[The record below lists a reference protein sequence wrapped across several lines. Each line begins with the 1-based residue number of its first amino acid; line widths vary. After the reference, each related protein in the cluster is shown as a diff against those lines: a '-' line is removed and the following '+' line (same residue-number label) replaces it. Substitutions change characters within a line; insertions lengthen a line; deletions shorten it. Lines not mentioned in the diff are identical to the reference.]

1 MNLVAAARR
10 KPTVVVA
17 VATQMDCQL
26 LANVIERQCRL
37 QVVASP
43 LNSTSAISAVQ
54 ENRPDLVLISPRLED
69 GMFSGLQVAKALH
82 ASGTNSR
89 IVMLIR
95 SEDRELLLE
104 SFRCGAR
111 GVLSVNDSP
120 QDLCESI
127 AAVLRGDVWVSRTHL
142 KYLVEAFTETRAP
155 VLLDVKKGRD
165 LTNCEDEI
173 LELLAAGLTDREIG
187 DRLKLPGNR
196 IRKYISGM
204 LRKKGVSSRVE
215 LALLVLSERLRSN
228 QDQGKA
234 EPEEKFGT

>member
-1 MNLVAAARR
+1 MNVVAAARR
-10 KPTVVVA
+10 KPTIVVA

-37 QVVASP
+37 QVAASP

-54 ENRPDLVLISPRLED
+54 ESRPDLVLISPRLED

-82 ASGTNSR
+82 ASGTGSR

-120 QDLCESI
+120 QDLCKCI

-142 KYLVEAFTETRAP
+142 KYLVEAFAQTRAP
-155 VLLDVKKGRD
+155 VLLDVKNRRN
-165 LTNCEDEI
+165 LTTCEDEI
-173 LELLAAGLTDREIG
+173 LELLAAGLTNREIG
-187 DRLKLPGNR
+187 DRLKLPDNR
-196 IRKYISGM
+196 IRKYISGL

-234 EPEEKFGT
+234 VPEEKFGT